1 MPDTLARAAVQL
13 ARFAA
18 PALHRASPIAD
29 QWQAHLDAGRIGNP
43 APAAPETIARREENA
58 RLFARLRQGAAA

>member
-18 PALHRASPIAD
+18 PAPHRASPIAD
-29 QWQAHLDAGRIGNP
+29 QAHLDAGRIGNP
-43 APAAPETIARREENA
+43 APATPETIARREENA
-58 RLFARLRQGAAA
+58 RLFARLRTGAAA